1 MNENSETTAENV
13 NKTQTVNIDEEKY
26 PTLHQFTSP
35 VKPAERPIIGREKEM
50 DEVRAAML
58 RPELCNVV
66 LIAMAGSGKTALV
79 QGIMKLDSE
88 RIYREVNLA
97 TMKNAGGDLAG
108 HVKNL
113 FDDAERFCRDENQ
126 ELVLFIDEFHQIV
139 QLSEPAVEVL
149 KPALADSG
157 TRGIRV
163 IAATTNVEFRKWIS
177 PNQPLV
183 ERLQRIDLPEPDRAT
198 TVQIL
203 RGFAERYGVAS
214 QFYNNHLFEMIYDYT
229 NRYVP
234 ANAQPRKSILVLD
247 AMIGWHR
254 LTGQKIDMKLLA
266 DVIYQSEGV
275 NVAFRVDSTHIREA
289 LDKRVLAQKLATKTV
304 EDRLQICCA
313 NVNDQ
318 SRPMGSFLFTGPT
331 GVGKT
336 ELCKALAEVLFQDQ
350 RRLIRMD
357 MTEYALENSQERFQ
371 RELTTKVWEHPY
383 SIILLDE
390 IEKACAS
397 VTRELLQVL
406 DDGRLIDANGR
417 EVSFLNAYVVCT
429 TNAGSEIYETISQY
443 NPDDEGSG
451 GNMEDLRAAIEY
463 SITNTTGDSRF
474 PPELLGRFDA
484 IVPFQP
490 LSENTMQAIL
500 KMKLRAIKK
509 RILEQHNIVVH
520 FESSVVPYLV
530 KDKLDT
536 HTTSGGARNI
546 VRKLESEVVTKI
558 ARFINATK
566 DETVTD
572 IYVRIKGDMATSNK
586 NQLKSRAYVE
596 VYKQA
601 TKQRR

>member
-1 MNENSETTAENV
+1 MNGNSETTAKNV

-229 NRYVP
+229 NR
-234 ANAQPRKSILVLD
+234 
-247 AMIGWHR
+247 
-254 LTGQKIDMKLLA
+254 
-266 DVIYQSEGV
+266 
-275 NVAFRVDSTHIREA
+275 
-289 LDKRVLAQKLATKTV
+289 
-304 EDRLQICCA
+304 
-313 NVNDQ
+313 
-318 SRPMGSFLFTGPT
+318 
-331 GVGKT
+331 
-336 ELCKALAEVLFQDQ
+336 
-350 RRLIRMD
+350 
-357 MTEYALENSQERFQ
+357 
-371 RELTTKVWEHPY
+371 
-383 SIILLDE
+383 
-390 IEKACAS
+390 
-397 VTRELLQVL
+397 
-406 DDGRLIDANGR
+406 
-417 EVSFLNAYVVCT
+417 
-429 TNAGSEIYETISQY
+429 
-443 NPDDEGSG
+443 
-451 GNMEDLRAAIEY
+451 
-463 SITNTTGDSRF
+463 
-474 PPELLGRFDA
+474 
-484 IVPFQP
+484 
-490 LSENTMQAIL
+490 
-500 KMKLRAIKK
+500 
-509 RILEQHNIVVH
+509 
-520 FESSVVPYLV
+520 
-530 KDKLDT
+530 
-536 HTTSGGARNI
+536 
-546 VRKLESEVVTKI
+546 
-558 ARFINATK
+558 
-566 DETVTD
+566 
-572 IYVRIKGDMATSNK
+572 
-586 NQLKSRAYVE
+586 
-596 VYKQA
+596 
-601 TKQRR
+601 